1 MRNCLLTIRARCGPH
16 LQKYSRKVL
25 RYETA
30 KALDSFAGAL
40 LISRNDLAQVLRIHA
55 RRKCCR
61 TDEVGEH
68 HGDLAALGGVLRDR
82 GSCGPCRSLSSIFLT
97 TREFGYRSEQLKSMT
112 QGHPD
117 LSKVLIGQIGQDGK
131 ADVVLGKALRVL
143 PETELLK
150 PVSDLLHRGNAPGL
164 SGLTRPHRRVYP
176 ERVQRWSR
184 GRDLLAARKSAS
196 LQDITTSS
204 ARWKR

>member
-16 LQKYSRKVL
+16 LQKYSRK
-25 RYETA
+25 Y
-30 KALDSFAGAL
+30 FATKPPNRWTVSRGAL

-82 GSCGPCRSLSSIFLT
+82 GSCGPSRSLSSIFLT

-117 LSKVLIGQIGQDGK
+117 LSKVVD
-131 ADVVLGKALRVL
+131 R
-143 PETELLK
+143 
-150 PVSDLLHRGNAPGL
+150 SDRA
-164 SGLTRPHRRVYP
+164 
-176 ERVQRWSR
+176 
-184 GRDLLAARKSAS
+184 GRQS
-196 LQDITTSS
+196 
-204 ARWKR
+204 